1 MFLFFT
7 VDNSKFSS
15 KEYKNLSNY
24 GMNNGLGMNLSSL
37 IYLLWPKQ
45 VFCGCLQILQTL
57 DSLYNSLISDTS

>member
-24 GMNNGLGMNLSSL
+24 GINNGLGMNLSNL
-37 IYLLWPKQ
+37 IYLL
-45 VFCGCLQILQTL
+45 
-57 DSLYNSLISDTS
+57 